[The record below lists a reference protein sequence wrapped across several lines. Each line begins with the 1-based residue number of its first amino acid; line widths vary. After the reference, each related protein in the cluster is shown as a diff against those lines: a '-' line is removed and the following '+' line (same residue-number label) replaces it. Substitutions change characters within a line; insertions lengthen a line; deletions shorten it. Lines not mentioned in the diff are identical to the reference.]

1 MEMTELM
8 ELVQRGEDSTLQFK
22 ASFHSLDQLVAEMA
36 AMSNYRGGQ
45 ILVGVDDDG
54 RLQGIT
60 AEQLRQLNGWIS
72 GGSQQNISPSILP
85 RTSSIPMLE
94 GRVVLAIEIPASD
107 SKPHFDK
114 NGIIWIKAGA
124 DKRKVGSREEFRR
137 LFQESELIHAD
148 AVAVSTAHIE
158 DLSRP
163 RLRSILVAKFGES
176 QADKILAEAPFP
188 QLLENL
194 DMTRNGKPT
203 IAGLL
208 LIGDNPQR
216 RIPAFA
222 IRAIA
227 WVGNDPTGMEYR
239 DSENIEGTLGE
250 MFKMAMAFVSRQLHK
265 IQAGQGFNSVGQWEI
280 PREAVEELLVNALI
294 HRDYFISDTIKLWVF
309 EDRVEITSPGVL
321 PNNLTVEKIRLGSSN
336 MRNPILGS
344 FGVYTLPYRGAG
356 TGVRRALLACPGI
369 EFFNDAHLNVF
380 KVTLPRQALEKS
392 PS

>member
-1 MEMTELM
+1 METK
-8 ELVQRGEDSTLQFK
+8 ELVEIVRRGEDSTLQFK
-22 ASFHSLDQLVAEMA
+22 ASFHSIDQLVAEMA

-45 ILVGVDDDG
+45 ILVGVDDAG
-54 RLQGIT
+54 ALTGIT
-60 AEQLRQLNGWIS
+60 ADQVRQLNGWIS
-72 GGSQQNISPSILP
+72 SGSQHNISPSILP
-85 RTSSIPMLE
+85 RTTSVPIAE
-94 GRVVLAIEIPASD
+94 GLVVLVIEVPSSD

-148 AVAVSTAHIE
+148 AVAVSTANIE
-158 DLSRP
+158 DLSQT
-163 RLRSILVAKFGES
+163 RLRSILVAKFGDS
-176 QADKILAEAPFP
+176 QADKILGEAPFP
-188 QLLENL
+188 LLLENL
-194 DMTRNGKPT
+194 DMSHNGKPT

-222 IRAIA
+222 IKAIA

-250 MFKMAMAFVSRQLHK
+250 MFKLAMAFVSRQLHK

-280 PREAVEELLVNALI
+280 PREALEELLVNALI

-369 EFFNDAHLNVF
+369 QLLNDANLNVF
-380 KVTLPRQALEKS
+380 KVTLPRPLQVKE